1 MLNFDREIDHY
12 EVIVKNHKGQIY
24 AEKEFFMEEE
34 AVEYAKNAF
43 SCGFAVRVIEIDNII
58 WWN

>member
-1 MLNFDREIDHY
+1 MANFDREIDHY
-12 EVIVKNHKGQIY
+12 EVIVKNSRGILY
-24 AEKEFFMEEE
+24 AEKEFFTEDE

-43 SCGFAVRVIEIDNII
+43 NCGYTVTVREINNVV